1 MEINVNNYYDWRYY
15 MELTVIVVDKYGNE
29 ISDKELKNK
38 VIDIQAYYD
47 LVLPIRKRI
56 NDELFQ
62 RVNNIG

>member
-1 MEINVNNYYDWRYY
+1 
-15 MELTVIVVDKYGNE
+15 MELTVIVVDKYSNE

-62 RVNNIG
+62 RVNNIGWKNISFML

>member
-1 MEINVNNYYDWRYY
+1 

-38 VIDIQAYYD
+38 VIDSQAYYD

-62 RVNNIG
+62 RANNIG